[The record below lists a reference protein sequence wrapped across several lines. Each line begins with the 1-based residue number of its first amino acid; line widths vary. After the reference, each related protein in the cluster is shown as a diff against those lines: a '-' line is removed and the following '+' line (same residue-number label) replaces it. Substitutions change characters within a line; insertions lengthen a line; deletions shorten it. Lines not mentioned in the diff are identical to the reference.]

1 MTRKPVGA
9 FQHIN
14 LPTGRHFIQVTLG
27 VKPNHDLNMDP
38 IMPCTTMIFDIKLDA
53 VVQNELWANGLTG
66 GVSLSG
72 GLVARPSRLKVIFP
86 KVLVDSCFVHNVHDF
101 KAGSPAATGFGSI
114 RNNVV
119 KNALAFS
126 ASSYLMRR
134 PMAASAPIVDLALG
148 VVDATHMCP
157 YSNFETFGAA
167 VCYITRLPDAALATT
182 VANRTHQSVV
192 SYTEPYYQFG
202 LLSVLAVILSWV
214 GFAWSAVLYE
224 EKSYLTLTGVA
235 IVTTGLMAVVIAGF
249 VRYMRNRTVVP
260 TGSTHITY
268 N

>member
-1 MTRKPVGA
+1 MVRKPVGA

-14 LPTGRHFIQVTLG
+14 LPTGRHFIQVVLG

-38 IMPCTTMIFDIKLDA
+38 IMPCTTMTFDIKLDA
-53 VVQNELWANGLTG
+53 VVQNELWATGLAG

-72 GLVARPSRLKVIFP
+72 GLVSRPSRLKVVLP
-86 KVLVDSCFVHNVHDF
+86 KVLVDACFVHNVHDF

-119 KNALAFS
+119 KNALSFE

-134 PMAASAPIVDLALG
+134 PLAASAPIVDLNLG

-157 YSNFETFGAA
+157 YSNFLTFGAA
-167 VCYITRLPDAALATT
+167 VCYITRLPDAALVTT
-182 VANRTHQSVV
+182 VARRTHESVV

-202 LLSVLAVILSWV
+202 LLSMLAVILSWV
-214 GFAWSAVLYE
+214 GFAWAASLYE
-224 EKSYLTLTGVA
+224 EKSYAKLVVVA
-235 IVTTGLMAVVIAGF
+235 CVTAAMMTMVLAGF

-260 TGSTHITY
+260 TGSTHISY